1 MIFKVKPRYDQL
13 DQYLARRDYAAALEA
28 VSEELKRRP
37 EDFNL
42 LLRHAEI
49 LGLAG
54 DKEHAIQVYRRLA
67 KHFADQGFYA
77 RAIAVNNKILRLDPT
92 RREVTDELAELIAA
106 REEEERLTHGLPP
119 EPEPAPPAVPARP
132 PAVEPFLP
140 PTAAVAPSAPPA
152 PPTVTPPTPPPATPA
167 PATPDLFELTP
178 PPETSTRPSGWPPPV
193 APPPVAPPPAAKPP
207 APAAAPPSATVTPAP
222 PAPRV
227 EPPPQLPEPW
237 PAPRT
242 PARPPAEELLPA
254 AAPREPVMPPMSILG
269 PTEVIERTATDTA
282 ARERDASR
290 FFAAFPRQ
298 ALNRLLAATKVSHYA
313 PDQVIVMEGEPGSS
327 MFLIVAGDVRVQTSN
342 PTGGQLQLATLGPG
356 EFFGEVALLTGRP
369 RTASVIAHNNVTA
382 VEIPREKVQ
391 SILASFPEVG
401 EIIQRFLEQRARA
414 TAEAIHRALTGQNG
428 G

>member
-1 MIFKVKPRYDQL
+1 MIFKSKPRYDQL
-13 DQYLARRDYAAALEA
+13 DHYLARRDYTAALEA

-54 DKEHAIQVYRRLA
+54 DKEHAVEVYRRLA
-67 KHFADQGFYA
+67 RHFADQGFYA
-77 RAIAVNNKILRLDPT
+77 RAIAVNNKILRLDPS

-106 REEEERLTHGLPP
+106 REEEDRLTRRVA
-119 EPEPAPPAVPARP
+119 PAAEAAPAAPA
-132 PAVEPFLP
+132 FT
-140 PTAAVAPSAPPA
+140 PTAPAAPMFA
-152 PPTVTPPTPPPATPA
+152 PPTSAVPPFAPTPPPTVPPA
-167 PATPDLFELTP
+167 AAP
-178 PPETSTRPSGWPPPV
+178 PPLVQAAVVPPPVVAPPV
-193 APPPVAPPPAAKPP
+193 APPLVAPPPSAPSIAPAQPPATTVARPP
-207 APAAAPPSATVTPAP
+207 APQAPEPAGAPPSGP
-222 PAPRV
+222 PAPRG
-227 EPPPQLPEPW
+227 
-237 PAPRT
+237 
-242 PARPPAEELLPA
+242 
-254 AAPREPVMPPMSILG
+254 PVMPELSILG
-269 PTEVIERTATDTA
+269 PTEVIERSAPDTA

-327 MFLIVAGDVRVQTSN
+327 MFLIVAGDVRVQTTD

-369 RTASVIAHNNVTA
+369 RTATVIARNNVTA
-382 VEIPREKVQ
+382 VEIPRQKVQ
-391 SILASFPEVG
+391 SILTSFPEVG
-401 EIIQRFLEQRARA
+401 QIIQGFLEQRAQA
-414 TAEAIHRALTGQNG
+414 TAVAIRRALSGEHG

>member
-1 MIFKVKPRYDQL
+1 MIFKSKPRYDQL

-54 DKEHAIQVYRRLA
+54 DKEHAVEVYRRLA
-67 KHFADQGFYA
+67 RHFADQGFYA

-106 REEEERLTHGLPP
+106 REEEERLTHGRPP
-119 EPEPAPPAVPARP
+119 EAAQAPPVPAFTPTVPAAPMFAAPTGAVPPFAPAPPPTVPPAAAPPPLAQAAAVPRP
-132 PAVEPFLP
+132 VV
-140 PTAAVAPSAPPA
+140 AA
-152 PPTVTPPTPPPATPA
+152 
-167 PATPDLFELTP
+167 
-178 PPETSTRPSGWPPPV
+178 PV
-193 APPPVAPPPAAKPP
+193 APPPIAVPTTPPPGPPPVRQPAATVEAPPTSPP
-207 APAAAPPSATVTPAP
+207 APELPDDDLPGAPP
-222 PAPRV
+222 
-227 EPPPQLPEPW
+227 
-237 PAPRT
+237 
-242 PARPPAEELLPA
+242 
-254 AAPREPVMPPMSILG
+254 PREPVVPAMSILG
-269 PTEVIERTATDTA
+269 PTEVIERSAPDTA

-327 MFLIVAGDVRVQTSN
+327 MFLIVAGDVRVQTTD

-356 EFFGEVALLTGRP
+356 EFFGEVSLLTGRP
-369 RTASVIAHNNVTA
+369 RTATVIARNNVTA
-382 VEIPREKVQ
+382 VEIPRQKVQ
-391 SILASFPEVG
+391 SILTSFPEVG
-401 EIIQRFLEQRARA
+401 QIIQGFLEQRAQA
-414 TAEAIHRALTGQNG
+414 TAEAIRRVLSGEHG

>member
-119 EPEPAPPAVPARP
+119 EPKPTPPAATPP
-132 PAVEPFLP
+132 PAAEPFLP
-140 PTAAVAPSAPPA
+140 PTATAEPPVAPAPTPPVRAPA
-152 PPTVTPPTPPPATPA
+152 PPPSTAG
-167 PATPDLFELTP
+167 LFELTP
-178 PPETSTRPSGWPPPV
+178 PPETTTQPSGWPPPV
-193 APPPVAPPPAAKPP
+193 APPTTPPPTAKP
-207 APAAAPPSATVTPAP
+207 PAAAPPRPQ
-222 PAPRV
+222 V
-227 EPPPQLPEPW
+227 EPPPQIPEPW
-237 PAPRT
+237 SAPR
-242 PARPPAEELLPA
+242 PSAPPPVEELRPA
-254 AAPREPVMPPMSILG
+254 AAPREPMVPPMSILG

-298 ALNRLLAATKVSHYA
+298 ALNRLLAATRVSHYA
-313 PDQVIVMEGEPGSS
+313 PDQAIVMEGEPGSS
-327 MFLIVAGDVRVQTSN
+327 MFLIVAGDVRVQTTN

-401 EIIQRFLEQRARA
+401 EIIQRFLEQRAQA
-414 TAEAIHRALTGQNG
+414 TAEAIHRALTGENG

>member
-119 EPEPAPPAVPARP
+119 EPKPTPPAATPP
-132 PAVEPFLP
+132 PAAEPFLP
-140 PTAAVAPSAPPA
+140 PTATAEPPVAPAPKPPVRAPA
-152 PPTVTPPTPPPATPA
+152 PPPSTAG
-167 PATPDLFELTP
+167 LFELTP
-178 PPETSTRPSGWPPPV
+178 PPETTTQPSGWPPPV
-193 APPPVAPPPAAKPP
+193 APPPTAPPPTAKL
-207 APAAAPPSATVTPAP
+207 PAAAPPRPQ
-222 PAPRV
+222 V
-227 EPPPQLPEPW
+227 EPPPQIPEPW
-237 PAPRT
+237 SAPR
-242 PARPPAEELLPA
+242 PSAPPPVEELRPA
-254 AAPREPVMPPMSILG
+254 AAPREPMVPPMSILG

-298 ALNRLLAATKVSHYA
+298 ALNRLLAATRVSHYA
-313 PDQVIVMEGEPGSS
+313 PDQAIVMEGEPGSS
-327 MFLIVAGDVRVQTSN
+327 MFLIVAGDVRVQTTN

-401 EIIQRFLEQRARA
+401 EIIQRFLEQRAQA
-414 TAEAIHRALTGQNG
+414 TAEAIHRALTGENG

>member
-1 MIFKVKPRYDQL
+1 MIFKSKPRYDQL
-13 DQYLARRDYAAALEA
+13 DQYLARRDYTAALEA

-54 DKEHAIQVYRRLA
+54 DKEHAVAVYRKLA

-106 REEEERLTHGLPP
+106 REEEDRLTHGAAPKA
-119 EPEPAPPAVPARP
+119 EAAPAFGSTPAASTAPAAP
-132 PAVEPFLP
+132 MFTP
-140 PTAAVAPSAPPA
+140 PTGVVPSFTPTPPPPA
-152 PPTVTPPTPPPATPA
+152 PPPVVPPPQAQ
-167 PATPDLFELTP
+167 
-178 PPETSTRPSGWPPPV
+178 PPV
-193 APPPVAPPPAAKPP
+193 VPPPAAAPAAPVPGPP
-207 APAAAPPSATVTPAP
+207 PVERPLALAAAPPSRPAP
-222 PAPRV
+222 
-227 EPPPQLPEPW
+227 EPPDEDLPGPT
-237 PAPRT
+237 PVRAPVV
-242 PARPPAEELLPA
+242 PEI
-254 AAPREPVMPPMSILG
+254 SILG
-269 PTEVIERTATDTA
+269 PTEVIERAAPDTA

-298 ALNRLLAATKVSHYA
+298 ALNKLLAATKVSHYA

-327 MFLIVAGDVRVQTSN
+327 MFLIVAGDVRVQTTD

-356 EFFGEVALLTGRP
+356 EFFGEVSLLTGRP
-369 RTASVIAHNNVTA
+369 RTATVIARNNVTA
-382 VEIPREKVQ
+382 VEIPRQKVQ
-391 SILASFPEVG
+391 SILNSFPEVG
-401 EIIQRFLEQRARA
+401 QIIQGFLEQRAQA
-414 TAEAIHRALTGQNG
+414 TAEAIHRRLSGDHG